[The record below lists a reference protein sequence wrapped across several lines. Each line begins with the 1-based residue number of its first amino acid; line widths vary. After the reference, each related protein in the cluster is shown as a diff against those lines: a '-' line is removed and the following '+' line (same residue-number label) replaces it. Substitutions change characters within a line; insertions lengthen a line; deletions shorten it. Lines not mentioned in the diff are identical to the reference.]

1 MDGRFRMEGYPPET
15 GGIPMESKTSL
26 TSRGPGLRA
35 RAGRAAWGALG
46 AAPATAVA
54 LAAFVAIGSVAWHA
68 VAGLQGILICG
79 ALGAAVGAAM
89 SGPGTRLARV
99 LGGGIGGIVAGDFA
113 LASGEVMP
121 PGTVL
126 WALGGAAYAA
136 VFA

>member
-1 MDGRFRMEGYPPET
+1 
-15 GGIPMESKTSL
+15 MESKTM

-35 RAGRAAWGALG
+35 RAGRAASGALG

-54 LAAFVAIGSVAWHA
+54 LAAFGAIGSVAWHA
-68 VAGLQGILICG
+68 GAGLQGILICG
-79 ALGAAVGAAM
+79 ALGGAVGAAM

-99 LGGGIGGIVAGDFA
+99 LGGGIGGIVAGYFA

-121 PGTVL
+121 PGTIR
-126 WALGGAAYAA
+126 WAPGGAAYAA